1 MSEPV
6 SKTRRYPVP
15 DPTVVYVAGSGRS
28 GSTMLERMLGAV
40 PGYVNIGELL
50 DLPRKVAPH
59 DELCGCG
66 QPFSACPFWSAV
78 GTRLEQ
84 GWSPAWLEQ
93 THLLQT
99 RVARQRHLPRLL
111 APGTGAF
118 AADLAEYARRYR
130 MIVSAVA
137 EEAGADYVVD
147 ASKWPSLAM
156 ALFRGGVDVRV
167 IHLVRDVRGVTAS
180 LAKTVER
187 PHTSGR
193 TEQMYSN
200 SLPDGAA
207 RWLATQTEVDLLAVA
222 GLKVVR
228 MRYAELVTEPERT
241 ITEALT
247 RLGAAVPAGGFEHLG
262 HTIEGVPQV
271 RLAPSHGLSG
281 NPSRFRSGAVELRR
295 DEEWQAR
302 LTSGQQRLVRA
313 IAFPQVLRDRPT
325 TVQRRD
331 AATPGPVTTTGAAP
345 DAAVPEVTSWPSVLV
360 LMATRGR
367 PELAAEML
375 QSVVEQDYPGPID
388 CLVVH
393 DQEEANP
400 DLAALSRPDRTIVVV
415 TNAGTPGLA
424 GARNYGLTQARAD
437 FVATTDDDDRWH
449 RSKIR
454 RQVERF
460 RAEPDLLLLGT
471 GIRLL
476 LPKGRVDA
484 WVGRA
489 DRVPRETL
497 LGNRVKELHSSTLMM
512 PWRTVEL
519 TGGYDEQI
527 PQGYGED
534 YDFVLRVASLGPV
547 GVIREP
553 LADIRKDNVS
563 YYRGKADTAAK
574 AFEYLLA
581 KHPEIEASP
590 AGHARMLG
598 QIAFARSA
606 SGHPDGAWRLAAA
619 GIRRKPTSPYP
630 YIALTH
636 LVTRVEPQRIA
647 DLARLFGRG
656 LG

>member
-6 SKTRRYPVP
+6 SETRRYPAP
-15 DPTVVYVAGSGRS
+15 DPTVVYIAGSGRS

-40 PGYVNIGELL
+40 PGYVNVGELL
-50 DLPRKVAPH
+50 DLPRKVAPN

-66 QPFSACPFWSAV
+66 EPFSRCPFWSAV

-84 GWSPAWLEQ
+84 QGWSSSWLEQ
-93 THLLQT
+93 MHRLQT

-111 APGTGAF
+111 APGTGTF
-118 AADLAEYARRYR
+118 AEDLAEYARRYR
-130 MIVSAVA
+130 MIVAAVA
-137 EEAGADYVVD
+137 AEAGADYVVD

-180 LAKTVER
+180 LAKSVAR
-187 PHTSGR
+187 PHTSGAA
-193 TEQMYSN
+193 EQMYSN

-207 RWLATQTEVDLLAVA
+207 RWLATQTEVDLLAA
-222 GLKVVR
+222 TGLKVAR
-228 MRYAELVTEPERT
+228 MRYAELVTEPEPT
-241 ITEALT
+241 LSAALT
-247 RLGAAVPAGGFEHLG
+247 RLGAAVPAGGFQHLG
-262 HTIEGVPQV
+262 HTPEGVPQV
-271 RLAPSHGLSG
+271 QLAPSHGLSG
-281 NPSRFRSGAVELRR
+281 NPSRFRSGAVELRP
-295 DEEWQAR
+295 DEDWRAR
-302 LTSGQQRLVRA
+302 LTAGQQRLVRA

-325 TVQRRD
+325 NAHSPHNV
-331 AATPGPVTTTGAAP
+331 APATASAP
-345 DAAVPEVTSWPSVLV
+345 REAAVPDVATWPSVLV

-375 QSVVEQDYPGPID
+375 QSVVDQDYPGPID
-388 CLVVH
+388 ALVVH
-393 DQEEANP
+393 DQEDVNP
-400 DLAALSRPDRTIVVV
+400 DLAALGRPGRTVTVV

-489 DRVPRETL
+489 ERVPRETL

-534 YDFVLRVASLGPV
+534 YDFVLRVAALGPV

-606 SGHPDGAWRLAAA
+606 SGHRDGAWRLAAA
-619 GIRRKPTSPYP
+619 AIRRKPTSPYP

>member
-40 PGYVNIGELL
+40 PGYVNVGELL

-262 HTIEGVPQV
+262 HTIEGCP
-271 RLAPSHGLSG
+271 RCGSRRATACRATRRGSG
-281 NPSRFRSGAVELRR
+281 AERSSCVATRSG
-295 DEEWQAR
+295 
-302 LTSGQQRLVRA
+302 
-313 IAFPQVLRDRPT
+313 RP
-325 TVQRRD
+325 V
-331 AATPGPVTTTGAAP
+331 
-345 DAAVPEVTSWPSVLV
+345 
-360 LMATRGR
+360 
-367 PELAAEML
+367 
-375 QSVVEQDYPGPID
+375 
-388 CLVVH
+388 
-393 DQEEANP
+393 
-400 DLAALSRPDRTIVVV
+400 
-415 TNAGTPGLA
+415 
-424 GARNYGLTQARAD
+424 
-437 FVATTDDDDRWH
+437 
-449 RSKIR
+449 
-454 RQVERF
+454 
-460 RAEPDLLLLGT
+460 
-471 GIRLL
+471 
-476 LPKGRVDA
+476 
-484 WVGRA
+484 
-489 DRVPRETL
+489 
-497 LGNRVKELHSSTLMM
+497 
-512 PWRTVEL
+512 
-519 TGGYDEQI
+519 
-527 PQGYGED
+527 
-534 YDFVLRVASLGPV
+534 
-547 GVIREP
+547 
-553 LADIRKDNVS
+553 
-563 YYRGKADTAAK
+563 
-574 AFEYLLA
+574 
-581 KHPEIEASP
+581 
-590 AGHARMLG
+590 
-598 QIAFARSA
+598 
-606 SGHPDGAWRLAAA
+606 
-619 GIRRKPTSPYP
+619 
-630 YIALTH
+630 
-636 LVTRVEPQRIA
+636 
-647 DLARLFGRG
+647 
-656 LG
+656 